1 MSKVLKA
8 REEER
13 HANSKTSPAVM
24 TLISVPL
31 GGDLVHAFV
40 VVVIL
45 AVFSQYY
52 DQLLTPAILFTTL
65 ISVDIQ
71 TDAINVRALAAPN
84 DLIRHWPGSGVLIV
98 FFL

>member
-8 REEER
+8 RAEER
-13 HANSKTSPAVM
+13 HTNSKTSPAVM

-31 GGDLVHAFV
+31 GGDLIHAFV

-52 DQLLTPAILFTTL
+52 GQLLTPAILFTTL

-71 TDAINVRALAAPN
+71 TDAINVRALAAPT
-84 DLIRHWPGSGVLIV
+84 I
-98 FFL
+98 

>member
-1 MSKVLKA
+1 MNKILKA
-8 REEER
+8 RVEER

-31 GGDLVHAFV
+31 GGDLIHAFV
-40 VVVIL
+40 IVVIL
-45 AVFSQYY
+45 AVFSKYY

-71 TDAINVRALAAPN
+71 TDAINVRALFN
-84 DLIRHWPGSGVLIV
+84 HSSLI
-98 FFL
+98 

>member
-8 REEER
+8 RAEER

-31 GGDLVHAFV
+31 GGDLIHAFV

-45 AVFSQYY
+45 AVFSKYY

-71 TDAINVRALAAPN
+71 TDAINVTALFIHSP
-84 DLIRHWPGSGVLIV
+84 II
-98 FFL
+98 